1 VVAYAVFYSIVVAL
15 QPNPAETEFETAGFL
30 PLYFAAG
37 LGVLAGSFSGGLS
50 RREVHGWR
58 FVSVGWLC
66 SAVGAVGYLLPP
78 TTIGVIAADVFYR
91 SYYPL
96 LVCGFLL
103 LAVLPAVREVRRR
116 LWLDVAIVVLAAL
129 TLSWYFVW
137 GDGVVR
143 RYLVQQALVDGI
155 VPFGEVAVLI
165 AAGIALVRPGDGAL
179 RRPLELLGVGALAA
193 SLGDLLL
200 VRSDAIGHPQ
210 LRAMGDVILAVSAAL
225 FTIAG
230 LEVRRAAP
238 RSGRRTAP
246 LLPYA
251 AIATV
256 GALIIFE
263 TIWGGEASSSVRG
276 LLLGA
281 VILTA
286 LVIARS
292 LIAEREARA
301 QAAARVAQ
309 EARFRAL
316 VQRSGE
322 ALLLVDADGIVRWAS
337 ESATRVFG
345 VDADAVVGE
354 RLAGLGAAADSPLV
368 RALERPEDGAMVQWD
383 ALVGDVRRTFET
395 VVSDRRGDPL
405 VGGLILTTRDA
416 SERIVLERRL
426 LQSQKLDALGLLAGG
441 VAHDFNNLLAA
452 IRANADLVA
461 SSPQEDPTP
470 EIAEI
475 QRATER
481 GAALCRQLLA
491 FGRPGK
497 GESTV
502 FPLSTVLRHVLP
514 MLRRVL
520 PSTIS
525 LELSVPEYATT
536 VLADRSQVEVAML
549 NLVMNARDAIQGA
562 GTIRIV
568 LTRRTLQAAD
578 EASREGV
585 APGDYL
591 ALQVTDSGAGMDAAT
606 MARVFEPFFTTKGM
620 GGSGLGLAMV
630 YGLMK
635 GMGGQAQVRSTP
647 GAGTEVTLLFP
658 FADVPVVDRDR
669 ERGAPPGGMGAGRI
683 LVVDDEPSLRD
694 VVNKWLSRAGFEV
707 LVAADGI
714 AALEL
719 LEREGWRVDA
729 MISDISMPRLNGLA
743 LVARVRA
750 RLPQLP
756 IILMSGFEPVAV
768 DADAVVPPDVARLQ
782 KPFPLEVLL
791 PLLHDLRGS
800 AVT

>member
-58 FVSVGWLC
+58 FVSLGWLC
-66 SAVGAVGYLLPP
+66 SALGAVGYLLPP
-78 TTIGVIAADVFYR
+78 TTLGVIAADVLYR

-137 GDGVVR
+137 GDEVVR

-200 VRSDAIGHPQ
+200 VRSDAIGNAQ
-210 LRAMGDVILAVSAAL
+210 LRATGDVILAVSAAL

-230 LEVRRAAP
+230 LAVRRAAP

-263 TIWGGEASSSVRG
+263 TIWGGEASRSVRG

-309 EARFRAL
+309 DARFRAL

-322 ALLLVDADGIVRWAS
+322 ALLLVDGDGVVRWAS

-345 VDADAVVGE
+345 VDAAVVGE
-354 RLAGLGAAADSPLV
+354 GLARLGAAADSPLV
-368 RALERPEDGAMVQWD
+368 RAIERPQDGAMVQWE
-383 ALVGDVRRTFET
+383 ALVGEQRRTFET

-416 SERIVLERRL
+416 SERIQLERRL

-491 FGRPGK
+491 FGRPDK

-502 FPLSTVLRHVLP
+502 FPLSAVLRHVLP

-525 LELSVPEYATT
+525 LELSVPEDATT

-591 ALQVTDSGAGMDAAT
+591 ALQVTDSGVGMDAAT

-658 FADVPVVDRDR
+658 FADVPVVDRER
-669 ERGAPPGGMGAGRI
+669 ERGAPPSGMGAGRI

-750 RLPQLP
+750 GLPQLP

-768 DADAVVPPDVARLQ
+768 DADSVVPPDVVRLQ

-800 AVT
+800 AVP

>member
-1 VVAYAVFYSIVVAL
+1 
-15 QPNPAETEFETAGFL
+15 
-30 PLYFAAG
+30 
-37 LGVLAGSFSGGLS
+37 
-50 RREVHGWR
+50 
-58 FVSVGWLC
+58 
-66 SAVGAVGYLLPP
+66 
-78 TTIGVIAADVFYR
+78 
-91 SYYPL
+91 
-96 LVCGFLL
+96 
-103 LAVLPAVREVRRR
+103 
-116 LWLDVAIVVLAAL
+116 
-129 TLSWYFVW
+129 
-137 GDGVVR
+137 
-143 RYLVQQALVDGI
+143 
-155 VPFGEVAVLI
+155 
-165 AAGIALVRPGDGAL
+165 
-179 RRPLELLGVGALAA
+179 
-193 SLGDLLL
+193 
-200 VRSDAIGHPQ
+200 
-210 LRAMGDVILAVSAAL
+210 M
-225 FTIAG
+225 
-230 LEVRRAAP
+230 
-238 RSGRRTAP
+238 
-246 LLPYA
+246 
-251 AIATV
+251 
-256 GALIIFE
+256 
-263 TIWGGEASSSVRG
+263 
-276 LLLGA
+276 
-281 VILTA
+281 
-286 LVIARS
+286 
-292 LIAEREARA
+292 
-301 QAAARVAQ
+301 
-309 EARFRAL
+309 
-316 VQRSGE
+316 
-322 ALLLVDADGIVRWAS
+322 
-337 ESATRVFG
+337 
-345 VDADAVVGE
+345 
-354 RLAGLGAAADSPLV
+354 
-368 RALERPEDGAMVQWD
+368 
-383 ALVGDVRRTFET
+383 
-395 VVSDRRGDPL
+395 
-405 VGGLILTTRDA
+405 GGLILTTRDA
-416 SERIVLERRL
+416 SERIQLERRL

-491 FGRPGK
+491 FGRPDK

-502 FPLSTVLRHVLP
+502 FPLSAVLRHVLP

-525 LELSVPEYATT
+525 LELSVPEDATT

-591 ALQVTDSGAGMDAAT
+591 ALQVTDSGVGMDAAT

-658 FADVPVVDRDR
+658 FADVPVVDRER
-669 ERGAPPGGMGAGRI
+669 ERGAPPSGMGAGRI

-750 RLPQLP
+750 GLPQLP

-768 DADAVVPPDVARLQ
+768 DADSVVPPDVVRLQ

-800 AVT
+800 AVP

>member
-1 VVAYAVFYSIVVAL
+1 MVAYAVFYSIVVAL

-78 TTIGVIAADVFYR
+78 TTLGVIAADVFYR

-200 VRSDAIGHPQ
+200 VRSDAIGNAQ
-210 LRAMGDVILAVSAAL
+210 LRATGDVILAVSAAL

-230 LEVRRAAP
+230 LAVRRAAP

-263 TIWGGEASSSVRG
+263 TIWGGEASRSVRG

-309 EARFRAL
+309 DARFRAL

-322 ALLLVDADGIVRWAS
+322 ALLLVDGDGVVRWAS

-345 VDADAVVGE
+345 VDAAVVGE
-354 RLAGLGAAADSPLV
+354 GLARLGAAADSPLV
-368 RALERPEDGAMVQWD
+368 RAIERPQDGAMVQWE
-383 ALVGDVRRTFET
+383 ALVGEQRRTFET

-416 SERIVLERRL
+416 SERIQLERRL

-491 FGRPGK
+491 FGRPDK

-502 FPLSTVLRHVLP
+502 FPLSAVLRHVLP

-525 LELSVPEYATT
+525 LELSVPEDATT

-591 ALQVTDSGAGMDAAT
+591 ALQVTDSGVGMDAAT

-658 FADVPVVDRDR
+658 FADVPVVDRER
-669 ERGAPPGGMGAGRI
+669 ERGAPPVGWA
-683 LVVDDEPSLRD
+683 RD
-694 VVNKWLSRAGFEV
+694 GSWWWTTSRRCATWSTSGSRALASRSWSPPTGSRH
-707 LVAADGI
+707 LNCSSAKDG
-714 AALEL
+714 AWM
-719 LEREGWRVDA
+719 R
-729 MISDISMPRLNGLA
+729 
-743 LVARVRA
+743 
-750 RLPQLP
+750 
-756 IILMSGFEPVAV
+756 
-768 DADAVVPPDVARLQ
+768 
-782 KPFPLEVLL
+782 
-791 PLLHDLRGS
+791 
-800 AVT
+800 